1 MSKSVARK
9 LTALPLHTR
18 NYGEE
23 MIVRRLESRDIDQV
37 VARVKERL
45 ASDAARNGLLNA
57 GFSHEHFA
65 SALRDAASQTW
76 VAEESGVVV
85 GHLFGALLDSLEYG
99 RGAWVGPDGVSF
111 QSPAVL
117 DALYAEAGAE
127 WIERQAI
134 EHYAW
139 VFDEPNDTNPWYE
152 LGFARMHV
160 RGVYA
165 LAARETSELPAGYQ
179 LRRGGPHDLEL
190 ALELDRVLDD
200 AQQRGPSFALFVE
213 HASRPDEM
221 LEMLEDPDVRYYV
234 VEYEGRGVAQ
244 CLTFGLEARR
254 GSFDDALHLSALSV
268 RPEHEHRGVARALV
282 DHALREGIDDGFRFV
297 ETNWRVTNHRAA
309 GFWLRYGFRPTYVRL
324 HRTIGSG

>member
-1 MSKSVARK
+1 
-9 LTALPLHTR
+9 
-18 NYGEE
+18 
-23 MIVRRLESRDIDQV
+23 MIVRRLESRDIGQV
-37 VARVKERL
+37 VERVNERL
-45 ASDAARNGLLNA
+45 ARDARRNALLSANFSDQ
-57 GFSHEHFA
+57 HFA
-65 SALRDAASQTW
+65 AALRDAAHQTW
-76 VAEESGVVV
+76 VAEESGVIT
-85 GHLFGALLDSLEYG
+85 GHLFGAMLDSPEYG

-111 QSPAVL
+111 DSSAVL
-117 DALYAEAGAE
+117 DALYAAAGAE

-139 VFDEPNDTNPWYE
+139 VFDDPSDTTPWYD

-165 LAARETSELPAGYQ
+165 LTSGEHDGLPDGYT
-179 LRRGGPHDLEL
+179 LRRGGPADLEL
-190 ALELDRVLDD
+190 ALELDRVLDE

-234 VEYEGRGVAQ
+234 VERNGLGVAQ
-244 CLTFGLEARR
+244 CLTFALEARR

-268 RPEHEHRGVARALV
+268 RPEHEHRGVARGLV
-282 DHALREGIDDGFRFV
+282 GHALKEGFEDGFRYV

-309 GFWLRYGFRPTYVRL
+309 SFWRHYGFHPTYVRV

>member
-1 MSKSVARK
+1 M
-9 LTALPLHTR
+9 
-18 NYGEE
+18 
-23 MIVRRLESRDIDQV
+23 RRLESRDIDQV
-37 VARVKERL
+37 VVRVNERL
-45 ASDAARNGLLNA
+45 ASDARRNGLLNA
-57 GFSHEHFA
+57 SFSNNHFA
-65 SALRDAASQTW
+65 AALRDAANQTW

-85 GHLFGALLDSLEYG
+85 GHLFGALLDSPEYG
-99 RGAWVGPDGVSF
+99 RGAWVGPDGVSYE
-111 QSPAVL
+111 SPTVL
-117 DALYAEAGAE
+117 DALYAEAGAD

-139 VFDEPNDTNPWYE
+139 VFDDLVDTTPWYE

-160 RGVYA
+160 RGVFA
-165 LAARETSELPAGYQ
+165 IAAREHSELPAGYS
-179 LRRGGPHDLEL
+179 LRRGGPNDLEL
-190 ALELDRVLDD
+190 ALELDRVLDE

-234 VEYEGRGVAQ
+234 VEHDSRGVAQ
-244 CLTFGLEARR
+244 CLTFGLETRR

-282 DHALREGIDDGFRFV
+282 DHALADAANDGFRFV

-309 GFWLRYGFRPTYVRL
+309 DFWVRYGFRPTYVRL

>member
-1 MSKSVARK
+1 MSNNVARK
-9 LTALPLHTR
+9 LTAPPLHTR
-18 NYGEE
+18 HYGEDV
-23 MIVRRLESRDIDQV
+23 IVRRLESHDIDQV
-37 VARVKERL
+37 VARVHARL
-45 ASDAARNGLLNA
+45 AGDAVRNGLLNA

-65 SALRDAASQTW
+65 AALRDAARQTW
-76 VAEESGVVV
+76 IAEESGVIV
-85 GHLFGALLDSLEYG
+85 GHLFGALLDSPEYG
-99 RGAWVGPDGVSF
+99 RGAWVGPDGVSYER
-111 QSPAVL
+111 PDVL
-117 DALYAEAGAE
+117 DALYAAAGAE

-139 VFDEPNDTNPWYE
+139 VFDELADTTPWYE

-160 RGVYA
+160 RGVFA
-165 LAARETSELPAGYQ
+165 LAAGAPSELPSGYH
-179 LRRGGPHDLEL
+179 LRRGGPADLEL

-200 AQQRGPSFALFVE
+200 AQQHGPSFALFVE

-221 LEMLEDPDVRYYV
+221 LEMLEDPDVHYYV
-234 VEYEGRGVAQ
+234 IDHEGIGVAQ

-268 RPEHEHRGVARALV
+268 RPGHEHRGIARALV
-282 DHALREGIDDGFRFV
+282 DRALQEGFDDGYRYV

-309 GFWLRYGFRPTYVRL
+309 SFWLRYGFRPTYVRL

>member
-1 MSKSVARK
+1 V
-9 LTALPLHTR
+9 
-18 NYGEE
+18 
-23 MIVRRLESRDIDQV
+23 IVRHLESRDIDQV
-37 VARVKERL
+37 VTRVHERL
-45 ASDAARNGLLNA
+45 AADAQRNGLLNA
-57 GFSHEHFA
+57 RFSNNNFA
-65 SALRDAASQTW
+65 AALRDATNQTW

-85 GHLFGALLDSLEYG
+85 GHLFGALLDSPEYG
-99 RGAWVGPDGVSF
+99 RGAWVGPDGVSYER
-111 QSPAVL
+111 PAVL
-117 DALYAEAGAE
+117 DALYAAAGAD

-139 VFDEPNDTNPWYE
+139 VFDEPADTNPWYE

-160 RGVYA
+160 RGVLA
-165 LAARETSELPAGYQ
+165 LSAPDRGALPAGYV
-179 LRRGGPHDLEL
+179 LRRGGSADLEL
-190 ALELDRVLDD
+190 ALELDRVLDE

-234 VEYEGRGVAQ
+234 VEHEGVGVAQ
-244 CLTFGLEARR
+244 CLTFGLETRR

-268 RPEHEHRGVARALV
+268 RPDHEHRGVARALV
-282 DHALREGIDDGFRFV
+282 DSALADAVDDGYRYV

-309 GFWLRYGFRPTYVRL
+309 AFWLRYGFRPTYVRL

>member
-1 MSKSVARK
+1 M
-9 LTALPLHTR
+9 
-18 NYGEE
+18 
-23 MIVRRLESRDIDQV
+23 
-37 VARVKERL
+37 
-45 ASDAARNGLLNA
+45 
-57 GFSHEHFA
+57 
-65 SALRDAASQTW
+65 
-76 VAEESGVVV
+76 
-85 GHLFGALLDSLEYG
+85 
-99 RGAWVGPDGVSF
+99 GPDGVSYE
-111 QSPAVL
+111 SPDVL

-139 VFDEPNDTNPWYE
+139 VFDELADTTPWYE

-160 RGVYA
+160 RGVFA
-165 LAARETSELPAGYQ
+165 LAPRERSELPMGYQ
-179 LRRGGPHDLEL
+179 LRRGGPNDLEL
-190 ALELDRVLDD
+190 ALELDRVLDV

-234 VEYEGRGVAQ
+234 VEHEGIGVAQ

-254 GSFDDALHLSALSV
+254 GSFNDALHLSALSV
-268 RPEHEHRGVARALV
+268 RPEHEHRGVARALI
-282 DHALREGIDDGFRFV
+282 DRALEDGLNDGFRYV

-309 GFWLRYGFRPTYVRL
+309 AFWLRYGFRPTYVRL